1 MIPDAVEDGIVQD
14 LYFQCTI
21 DSMSTH
27 ASLASTLPNLL
38 AFCATYELGSFS
50 KAARR
55 LGLTPQAASRSVLRL
70 ERTLGTP
77 LFRRTTRTVTPTE
90 AAREYYR
97 TAREALD
104 LLAKAEGEVTNKEGA
119 RAALVRFSV
128 PTTYGHHRLL
138 PRVAAF
144 LERHPG
150 IELEIHVGN
159 RNIDFTA
166 EGYEFAIRMGSIRT
180 AGFVARK
187 LGEFSLGVFA
197 SPSYLA
203 RRGTPRSPEQLAN
216 HSCLGFV
223 MPSTGK
229 ILPWSFE
236 PGPRSWVPRAAVRV
250 SDDVLGVV
258 TLARAGVGIIQV
270 YDYLVEDL
278 IERGQLVEVLRD
290 YRGASRPFSI
300 VYPSE
305 PKRSPA
311 ARILIDFL
319 LTGARAPGIR

>member
-1 MIPDAVEDGIVQD
+1 MS
-14 LYFQCTI
+14 
-21 DSMSTH
+21 SMSTH
-27 ASLASTLPNLL
+27 AALAATLPNLL

-50 KAARR
+50 KAAQR

-70 ERTLGTP
+70 EQTLGTA
-77 LFRRTTRTVTPTE
+77 LFRRTTRTVSPTD

-97 TAREALD
+97 TARQALD
-104 LLAKAEGEVTNKEGA
+104 LLAKAEAEVTTKDGE
-119 RAALVRFSV
+119 RAGHVRFSV

-138 PRVAAF
+138 PRIAAF
-144 LERHPG
+144 LERYPG

-159 RNIDFTA
+159 RNVDFAA

-203 RRGTPRSPEQLAN
+203 RRGTPRSPEQLGN

-223 MPSTGK
+223 MPTTGK

-236 PGPRSWVPRAAVRV
+236 PGPRSWVPRARVRV
-250 SDDVLGVV
+250 SEDVLGVI
-258 TLARAGVGIIQV
+258 TLARAGVGLIQV
-270 YDYLVEDL
+270 YDYLVEDEL
-278 IERGQLVEVLRD
+278 ERGQLVEVLRD
-290 YRGASRPFSI
+290 HRGASRPFSI

-311 ARILIDFL
+311 ARVLIDFL
-319 LTGARAPGIR
+319 LAGTRTPNPR